1 MTTEIQHENKTS
13 IITRL
18 NESFADL
25 EFVSLE
31 SDEEG
36 IRMIISNNSVVGT
49 FELITFLNLE
59 TKGDTLM
66 VISSPYEADT
76 SVMIGSTHIEQ
87 KGNNEP
93 SEADGKDFE
102 RKLVMAVNILT
113 NKFVVAH

>member
-36 IRMIISNNSVVGT
+36 IRVIVSNNRLVGT
-49 FELITFLNLE
+49 FELSTSFI
-59 TKGDTLM
+59 
-66 VISSPYEADT
+66 ISSHNIELNGSNELSGAD
-76 SVMIGSTHIEQ
+76 E
-87 KGNNEP
+87 E
-93 SEADGKDFE
+93 DFD
-102 RKLVMAVNILT
+102 RKLSIVLNILIDESI
-113 NKFVVAH
+113 